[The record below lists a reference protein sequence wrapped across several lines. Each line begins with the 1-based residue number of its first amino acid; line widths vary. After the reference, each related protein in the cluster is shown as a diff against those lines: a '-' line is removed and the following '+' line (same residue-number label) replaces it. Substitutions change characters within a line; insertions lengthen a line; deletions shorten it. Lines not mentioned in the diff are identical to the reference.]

1 MGKLS
6 KNEALK
12 SITMFLI
19 DEKTE
24 AKYQKKIAT
33 ELQEYQNSMLSIA
46 TKEGLEEFIRNDENA
61 IERLTTILGL
71 SGERF
76 NRVISTLRVQK
87 GFLFT
92 TEWSDSAL
100 RNSLLENQTWM
111 DEFCE
116 LLLNGRNLPKY
127 QAIIPSFTLNYFHID
142 AEVIARICSDDVL
155 GRQIKSSCSTKYNKE
170 ITYAYAKRVDDKI
183 RSIVGKYGLHYEN
196 MLLPDGPNES
206 LNLIHD
212 TEKYIIVSYQYS
224 VTTGKGQSD
233 FADKLTNIR
242 RMVRGN
248 DKIKML
254 SLLDGAGWLVR
265 GSDWNEV
272 YGSCDYF
279 LTLNTLDQLYD
290 IIKEY
295 YNI

>member
-111 DEFCE
+111 DEF
-116 LLLNGRNLPKY
+116 
-127 QAIIPSFTLNYFHID
+127 
-142 AEVIARICSDDVL
+142 
-155 GRQIKSSCSTKYNKE
+155 
-170 ITYAYAKRVDDKI
+170 
-183 RSIVGKYGLHYEN
+183 
-196 MLLPDGPNES
+196 
-206 LNLIHD
+206 
-212 TEKYIIVSYQYS
+212 
-224 VTTGKGQSD
+224 
-233 FADKLTNIR
+233 
-242 RMVRGN
+242 
-248 DKIKML
+248 
-254 SLLDGAGWLVR
+254 
-265 GSDWNEV
+265 
-272 YGSCDYF
+272 
-279 LTLNTLDQLYD
+279 
-290 IIKEY
+290 
-295 YNI
+295 

>member
-155 GRQIKSSCSTKYNKE
+155 GRQIKSSCTTKYNKE

-183 RSIVGKYGLHYEN
+183 RSIVGIYGLHYEN
-196 MLLPDGPNES
+196 MVLPDGPNES

-248 DKIKML
+248 EKIKML

-279 LTLNTLDQLYD
+279 LTLNTLDQLDD

>member
-46 TKEGLEEFIRNDENA
+46 TKEGLEEFIRSDENA

-212 TEKYIIVSYQYS
+212 TEKFIIVSYQYS

-233 FADKLTNIR
+233 FADKLTSIR
-242 RMVRGN
+242 RLVRGN
-248 DKIKML
+248 EKIKML

-279 LTLNTLDQLYD
+279 LTLNTLEQLDD
-290 IIKEY
+290 IIKKY